1 MKDKKH
7 FNPEISSSFENI
19 SFFPRIEKNEIG
31 LSDLF
36 LLFSEC
42 KILKDCNVN
51 LSKRK

>member
-31 LSDLF
+31 FNDF
-36 LLFSEC
+36 FPKIAEY
-42 KILKDCNVN
+42 KILKDWNVN